1 MTRFNLSEAEYEI
14 MEFIWEHDCKMRFSE
29 IMEFTGKQGHEW
41 KKQTVQ
47 TYLTRL
53 IEKRALKAEK
63 EGNCRYYYPA
73 MSRQEYI
80 SVWTKRFIKESFENS
95 LTEFLSAFTGGKSL
109 TEEEAKELHDFL
121 DE

>member
-14 MEFIWEHDCKMRFSE
+14 MEFIWENNRKMGFAE
-29 IMEFTGKQGHEW
+29 IMEFTGSQGHEW

-53 IEKRALKAEK
+53 IEKRALTAEK
-63 EGNCRYYYPA
+63 EGNRRYYYPA
-73 MSRQEYI
+73 MTRQEYI
-80 SVWTKRFIKESFENS
+80 SVWTKRFIKESFDNS
-95 LTEFLSAFTGGKSL
+95 LAEFLCAFTGGKSL

-121 DE
+121 NE

>member
-1 MTRFNLSEAEYEI
+1 MMRFNLSEAEYEI
-14 MEFIWEHDCKMRFSE
+14 MEFIWEHDRKMSFCE
-29 IMEFTGKQGHEW
+29 IMEFTSREGHEW

-63 EGNCRYYYPA
+63 EGNRRYYYPA
-73 MSRQEYI
+73 MSKQEFI
-80 SVWTKRFIKESFENS
+80 SAWTRRFIEKSFGNS
-95 LTEFLSAFTGGKSL
+95 LTDFLSAFTGGKSL
-109 TEEEAKELHDFL
+109 TEEEAKELHNFL